1 MHAALLEEVVA
12 VVGTALLVPSLTVGV
27 VLQRARRANRLLPGH
42 RTPAPLT
49 WRWSPRRTAVLH
61 RRLRRACALLV
72 ANGGADGGLATRA
85 SRSRF
90 SPLRPLGWRRR
101 SRDTSAG
108 VLETATRELVDRA
121 LAADGRLVELD
132 RRRGPWR
139 RLHLPAL
146 AAEVDAIERAAVRIG
161 QLRGQLDQAH
171 RPAGPRAEQLL
182 DAYEAA
188 LGDLRPYAAPVDQSG

>member
-1 MHAALLEEVVA
+1 MHAALLEEAVA
-12 VVGTALLVPSLTVGV
+12 VTGAALLVPSLTVGA

-72 ANGGADGGLATRA
+72 ADGGAGEGIATRA
-85 SRSRF
+85 PRRRF
-90 SPLRPLGWRRR
+90 SPLRPLGRRR
-101 SRDTSAG
+101 RGRDTAG
-108 VLETATRELVDRA
+108 VLEAAIRELVDRA

-139 RLHLPAL
+139 RLHLPAV

-188 LGDLRPYAAPVDQSG
+188 LGELRPYASPVDQPG